1 MSNFLIV
8 GCVLVHVKH
17 YKFNLS
23 NDIGKMVEKKQAV
36 HHDVVKRAAAAKTEE
51 DLAYDEYQRQL
62 ELAIE
67 NH

>member
-1 MSNFLIV
+1 
-8 GCVLVHVKH
+8 LVHVKH

-23 NDIGKMVEKKQAV
+23 SDIGKMVEKKQAV
-36 HHDVVKRAAAAKTEE
+36 HHVVKRAAAAKTEE
-51 DLAYDEYQRQL
+51 ELAYEEYQRQL

>member
-1 MSNFLIV
+1 M
-8 GCVLVHVKH
+8 VHVKH
-17 YKFNLS
+17 YKFILS

-36 HHDVVKRAAAAKTEE
+36 HHVVKRAAAAKTEE
-51 DLAYDEYQRQL
+51 ELAYEEYQRQL